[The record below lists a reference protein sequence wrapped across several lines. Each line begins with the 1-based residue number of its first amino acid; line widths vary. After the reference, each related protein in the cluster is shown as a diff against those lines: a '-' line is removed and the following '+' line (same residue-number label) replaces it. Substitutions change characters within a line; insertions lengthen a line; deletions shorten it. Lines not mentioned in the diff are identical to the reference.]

1 MITDPNVLATVGDR
15 PITRQMLEEM
25 KKAIPPKQKASFEG
39 PQGEARILN
48 ELIAR
53 ELLYLG
59 AKEEKLDE
67 EDAYKAMV
75 ANAAEE
81 ILKQYALEQILRDIQ
96 VSDSEVEA
104 FYDENRKNF
113 ITQPEIRARHI
124 LCDDEETLQ
133 QAAEEIKQGK
143 DFAEAAREYSTCPSK
158 EKGGDLGFFGK
169 GKMVPEFEKA
179 AFSLSVGEMS
189 HLVKTSFGWHL
200 IEVTERKEAHIQPL
214 DEVKDQIRMFLLRQ
228 KQSDAYNRHVQEL
241 SQDYPVQRY

>member
-1 MITDPNVLATVGDR
+1 MR
-15 PITRQMLEEM
+15 RTR
-25 KKAIPPKQKASFEG
+25 
-39 PQGEARILN
+39 
-48 ELIAR
+48 
-53 ELLYLG
+53 
-59 AKEEKLDE
+59 
-67 EDAYKAMV
+67 YKAMV
-75 ANAAEE
+75 ASAAEE

-124 LCDDEETLQ
+124 LCDDEETLR

-214 DEVKDQIRMFLLRQ
+214 DEVKDQIRMFFAAPETIGRVQPPRTGIEPGLSSATLLRLC
-228 KQSDAYNRHVQEL
+228 KGCDRMFRTLRTLFLYHRRST
-241 SQDYPVQRY
+241 PQRGLQPPLCETSGRRALEGFP